1 MKGKVFMGIW
11 VNHIHAGNDPGGP
24 SSKTASAIDPPV
36 HHTSNYGQMRIIWRL
51 VKMVVYS

>member
-1 MKGKVFMGIW
+1 MGIW

-51 VKMVVYS
+51 VKMVMYS